1 MTFARRLTPAVLFDP
16 RALAEHQR
24 VQEEFR
30 KALSEPLVEPA
41 THPAHAARKPPRRRG
56 ENRGAYRARVFTN
69 GGA

>member
-30 KALSEPLVEPA
+30 KALSEP
-41 THPAHAARKPPRRRG
+41 RRRTG
-56 ENRGAYRARVFTN
+56 NASCARSTQT
-69 GGA
+69 AAPAR